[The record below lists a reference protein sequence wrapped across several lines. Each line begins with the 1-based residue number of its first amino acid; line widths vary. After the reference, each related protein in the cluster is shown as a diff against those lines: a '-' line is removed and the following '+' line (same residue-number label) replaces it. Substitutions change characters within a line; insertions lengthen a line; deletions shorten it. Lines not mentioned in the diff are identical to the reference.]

1 MRYLIVQDWLSTSGN
16 HAGMKHMCELLLQ
29 KYPNDYEVYVKECS
43 KVRDLQL
50 KGTFLRTLGSRLKRY
65 IIHKREKYYANK
77 LYIELCKPMFIKLKD
92 GDEVF
97 LLEYMQPDVSQY
109 ELACYIR
116 KRFPAI
122 KIYALSHLTCKFFE
136 GRVNK
141 EPDFIFKWA
150 KPVDKLLTLGSSL
163 SEYFKEVGIPEE
175 KISTGFHYVD
185 SDYYHKNTE
194 LKIHKPI
201 TIIAMGALQRDY
213 SMLAEIVKTCTAVRW
228 IICRGRKDVD
238 CLFPKT
244 DNVELKGFLL
254 EDELYHQ
261 MDIADISLNIMED
274 TVGSN
279 VITTSMAMGLA
290 IVVTDVGS
298 IRDYC
303 DESNAVFCQNSINS
317 IVEAINSIIWDEE
330 KIYKMKKSSM
340 RKSLELSIDRV
351 DRWFK
356 NLPY

>member
-1 MRYLIVQDWLSTSGN
+1 
-16 HAGMKHMCELLLQ
+16 
-29 KYPNDYEVYVKECS
+29 
-43 KVRDLQL
+43 
-50 KGTFLRTLGSRLKRY
+50 
-65 IIHKREKYYANK
+65 
-77 LYIELCKPMFIKLKD
+77 
-92 GDEVF
+92 
-97 LLEYMQPDVSQY
+97 MQPDVSQY

>member
-1 MRYLIVQDWLSTSGN
+1 M
-16 HAGMKHMCELLLQ
+16 
-29 KYPNDYEVYVKECS
+29 
-43 KVRDLQL
+43 
-50 KGTFLRTLGSRLKRY
+50 
-65 IIHKREKYYANK
+65 
-77 LYIELCKPMFIKLKD
+77 
-92 GDEVF
+92 
-97 LLEYMQPDVSQY
+97 
-109 ELACYIR
+109 
-116 KRFPAI
+116 
-122 KIYALSHLTCKFFE
+122 
-136 GRVNK
+136 
-141 EPDFIFKWA
+141 
-150 KPVDKLLTLGSSL
+150 GSSL
-163 SEYFKEVGIPEE
+163 SEYFKEVGILEE

-194 LKIHKPI
+194 LKNHEPI

-213 SMLAEIVKTCTAVRW
+213 LMLAEIVKTCTAVHW

-238 CLFPKT
+238 YLFPKT

-290 IVVTDVGS
+290 IVATDVGS

-303 DESNAVFCQNSINS
+303 DESNAVFCQNSVKS

-330 KIYKMKKSSM
+330 KYI
-340 RKSLELSIDRV
+340 R
-351 DRWFK
+351 
-356 NLPY
+356 